1 MESEWNRT
9 FWVVSAEN
17 FWEQRNIWKG
27 IPVFPN
33 GMFQTEICVPFLQS
47 HLRYQFWASAVV
59 FRYMELI
66 CTNGKRVSGTN
77 LLVLIFAYL

>member
-59 FRYMELI
+59 FR
-66 CTNGKRVSGTN
+66 
-77 LLVLIFAYL
+77 